1 MVREA
6 ACVQAH
12 RHRDAVFGYHRRMR
26 PAPALRTA
34 LVLAVLALA
43 PAVAA
48 AQSPMPTEADRVA
61 PYAVTPDSVVTA
73 MLEVAGVRPGD
84 TVVDL
89 GSGDGR
95 LVIAAA
101 KEFGARGFGVD
112 IDPVL
117 VAYARRKAEEAGVA
131 DRAQFHQR
139 DLFKTDLAGAS
150 VVTIYLLPTI
160 MERVGAKLA
169 AELAPGTRVVT
180 HDYVLPGWRVD
191 RVQVVEAPE
200 KDEIIGTRRASIYLF
215 IVPQRPAR

>member
-1 MVREA
+1 MRL
-6 ACVQAH
+6 AH
-12 RHRDAVFGYHRRMR
+12 ALCPAFVF
-26 PAPALRTA
+26 AL
-34 LVLAVLALA
+34 LALA
-43 PAVAA
+43 PAVAT
-48 AQSPMPTEADRVA
+48 AQPPLPTEADRVA
-61 PYAVTPDSVVTA
+61 PYAVTPEAVVTA

-101 KEFGARGFGVD
+101 KEFGARGYGVD

-131 DRAQFHQR
+131 ERAQFHQR
-139 DLFKTDLAGAS
+139 DLFKTDIADAS

-160 MERVGAKLA
+160 MDRVAAKLA

-191 RVQVVEAPE
+191 RVKVVEAPE

-215 IVPQRPAR
+215 IVPQRAAR